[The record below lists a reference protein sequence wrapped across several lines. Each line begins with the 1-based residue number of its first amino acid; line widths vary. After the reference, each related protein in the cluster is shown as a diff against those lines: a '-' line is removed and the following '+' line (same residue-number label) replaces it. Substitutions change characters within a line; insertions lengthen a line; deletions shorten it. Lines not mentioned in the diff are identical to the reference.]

1 MDFQT
6 VITFAAAV
14 FALAVKPGPGMMTI
28 ISRTMTH
35 GISACFLFVTGL
47 CIVSFFYLGLVLFG
61 LRFAEEDL
69 LFISI
74 LLKSCAA
81 VYLIYLGVKGL
92 MNPDFQFGAP
102 SDEGEPKEQKLFD
115 TFTGAVMVSLSNPLL
130 IVFYGGL
137 VPSIVDVSTIHFV
150 DIAIMCAI
158 IAVIELGV
166 ALAYCAPV
174 AYSRHF
180 VKPEMLR
187 KITIGASIVL
197 ILVGLFIGYSALPA
211 QDVVSVV
218 Q

>member
-1 MDFQT
+1 M
-6 VITFAAAV
+6 TFSVAV

-35 GISACFLFVTGL
+35 GISGCFVFVAGL
-47 CIVSFFYLGLVLFG
+47 SIVSFFYLGLVLAG

-81 VYLIYLGVKGL
+81 VYLIYLGIKGL
-92 MNPDFQFGAP
+92 MSP
-102 SDEGEPKEQKLFD
+102 SVTLEVKEGKEQSLFD

-137 VPSIVDVSTIHFV
+137 VPSIVEISQISLP
-150 DIAIMCAI
+150 DILIMCGI
-158 IAVIELGV
+158 IAAIELGV

-174 AYSRHF
+174 AYSRNF
-180 VKPEMLR
+180 VKPHMLR
-187 KITIGASIVL
+187 NITIGASIAL
-197 ILVGLFIGYSALPA
+197 IVVGLYIGYSAIPA
-211 QDVVSVV
+211 EDVVSVV

>member
-6 VITFAAAV
+6 IITFSIAV

-35 GISACFLFVTGL
+35 GISGCFVFVAGL
-47 CIVSFFYLGLVLFG
+47 SIVSFFYLGLVLAG

-74 LLKSCAA
+74 LLKTCAA
-81 VYLIYLGVKGL
+81 VYLIYLGIKGL
-92 MNPDFQFGAP
+92 MNPNV
-102 SDEGEPKEQKLFD
+102 SIEVSESKEQKLFD

-137 VPSIVDVSTIHFV
+137 VPSIVDVSTINLLDV
-150 DIAIMCAI
+150 VIMCGI
-158 IAVIELGV
+158 IGAIELGV

-180 VKPEMLR
+180 VKPHMLR
-187 KITIGASIVL
+187 NITIGASIAL
-197 ILVGLFIGYSALPA
+197 ILVGLYIGYTALPA
-211 QDVVSVV
+211 EDVVSVV
-218 Q
+218 E